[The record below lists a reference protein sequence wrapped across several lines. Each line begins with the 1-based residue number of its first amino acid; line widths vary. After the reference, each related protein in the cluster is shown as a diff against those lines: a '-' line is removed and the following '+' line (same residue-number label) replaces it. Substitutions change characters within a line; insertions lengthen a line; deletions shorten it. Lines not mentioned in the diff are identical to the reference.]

1 MWRDRILEAKKEK
14 GITTK
19 SMADYAH
26 MPEKTVARIL
36 TGKTQAP
43 YVDTVIT
50 LGASVGLSSREIFS
64 EAGVVVGDQDLMAMQ
79 TEAARLA
86 AEVAQAQAD
95 VAMLKAEVATLTA
108 ENDLLRLKLDHKDE
122 VINLQKEIIALG
134 NYCNKLKPDN

>member
-14 GITTK
+14 NISTK

-43 YVDTVIT
+43 YVDTVII
-50 LGASVGLSSREIFS
+50 LGASVGLSSRDIFS
-64 EAGVVVGDQDLMAMQ
+64 EAGVVVGDQDLMALQ
-79 TEAARLA
+79 TEVARLT

-95 VAMLKAEVATLTA
+95 AAVLKAEVAALTA

-122 VINLQKEIIALG
+122 VINLQKEIITLG
-134 NYCNKLKPDN
+134 NYCNKLKPEN